1 MKMIGI
7 IGAMEAE
14 IATLKNSLK
23 NMQTKIVGKTEF
35 FTGEID
41 GKGVVVVQSGIGK
54 VNGGICATILK
65 VCFNCSLIINTG
77 IAGGTNLTSCED
89 VIIGEKCAYHD
100 VDVRVFG
107 YKLGQVPGDEAFYQ
121 ASQPVVEQ
129 VKSLLNSLNVSYKS
143 GVILSGDQFVTE
155 KFVYEKM
162 GINNVLACEMEGAAI
177 AQTCVKLGVP
187 FIVIRYISD
196 VIGEKSQ
203 IENYKIFEE
212 KMAIRSC
219 KICLEIIS
227 KINL

>member
-1 MKMIGI
+1 M
-7 IGAMEAE
+7 
-14 IATLKNSLK
+14 
-23 NMQTKIVGKTEF
+23 
-35 FTGEID
+35 
-41 GKGVVVVQSGIGK
+41 
-54 VNGGICATILK
+54 
-65 VCFNCSLIINTG
+65 
-77 IAGGTNLTSCED
+77 
-89 VIIGEKCAYHD
+89 
-100 VDVRVFG
+100 FG